1 MLTFVNFSKKDSR
14 KGGREQAKGVMKT
27 KRPARN
33 VPQAERIRA
42 VKLAS
47 VAMTRKLVKLVS
59 FLL

>member
-1 MLTFVNFSKKDSR
+1 MLTFLNFSRKDSS
-14 KGGREQAKGVMKT
+14 KGGKEQAKGVMKT

-47 VAMTRKLVKLVS
+47 VAMKENQ
-59 FLL
+59 

>member
-1 MLTFVNFSKKDSR
+1 MLTFLNFSRKDSS
-14 KGGREQAKGVMKT
+14 KGGKEQAKGVMKT

-33 VPQAERIRA
+33 VPQAERIRV

-47 VAMTRKLVKLVS
+47 IAMKRKSVKLVF

>member
-1 MLTFVNFSKKDSR
+1 MLTFVNFFRIDST
-14 KGGREQAKGVMKT
+14 KGGKEQAKGVMKT

-47 VAMTRKLVKLVS
+47 VAMTRKSGKLVS

>member
-1 MLTFVNFSKKDSR
+1 MFVKFSRIDSTQ
-14 KGGREQAKGVMKT
+14 GGKEQAKGVMKT
-27 KRPARN
+27 KRSARN

-47 VAMTRKLVKLVS
+47 IAMTRKSVKLVS